1 MISVIDYL
9 LHFLSEF
16 EMELRW
22 RSSEKMSVG
31 PGVPA
36 NTGLGPFAP
45 PRAGG
50 CFQTRGKHSF
60 HSVNMIKEVK
70 LHSMGKAQ
78 QRKDLGDKEKKSH
91 TQKCPTVKQRA
102 AVKSVL
108 REQKH
113 N

>member
-22 RSSEKMSVG
+22 RSREKMSVG

-45 PRAGG
+45 PRARRLR
-50 CFQTRGKHSF
+50 QTRGKHSF
-60 HSVNMIKEVK
+60 HSVDMINEVQ
-70 LHSMGKAQ
+70 LHSRGKLQ
-78 QRKDLGDKEKKSH
+78 
-91 TQKCPTVKQRA
+91 
-102 AVKSVL
+102 
-108 REQKH
+108 
-113 N
+113 